1 MRSIVRNIVMFILGG
16 LVAASLMFVAFHMPR
31 EAQRSQVT
39 NLLENPSQ
47 GISLIAPVAQAIEA
61 TSTTPPLN
69 TSRISFIAYYQ
80 RTLGW
85 TLADTVPAFVS
96 YFDGG
101 NYYDGLVRVW
111 DSGTIGSSSGAGD
124 TYLDVKVRVRADGWI
139 LAWFDRF
146 SDDSGAIVWWGHQ
159 RAQTGSP
166 PSYSTTLSRAM
177 EIVFTVT
184 GIGFPG
190 HNMIGMYDYSEP
202 SAKRLLI
209 FGYSMGSGS
218 VTYYYTIPAN
228 STMVSIKLLVRAG
241 GGSSYGYANTL
252 RVDDGLIYQKTDNL
266 WGWSTFQVDAWAK
279 GIQHTVI
286 QSGGSYTASSV
297 AFIMWTG

>member
-1 MRSIVRNIVMFILGG
+1 MRSTVKNIVIFVMGAVI
-16 LVAASLMFVAFHMPR
+16 AAALMFLALNMQKEP
-31 EAQRSQVT
+31 SQGT
-39 NLLENPSQ
+39 NSFGTPSQ
-47 GISLIAPVAQAIEA
+47 GISLTAPAAHAVEA
-61 TSTTPPLN
+61 TATTPPLN

-111 DSGTIGSSSGAGD
+111 DSGSIGTVGSG
-124 TYLDVKVRVRADGWI
+124 TYLDVKLRVRADGWI

-146 SDDSGAIVWWGHQ
+146 EDDPGAIVYWGHQ
-159 RAQTGSP
+159 LHQTGAP
-166 PSYSTTLSRAM
+166 PSYSTTLSRAI
-177 EIVFTVT
+177 EIVFSVT

-202 SAKRLLI
+202 SATRLLV
-209 FGYSMGSGS
+209 FGHSIYATTA
-218 VTYYYTIPAN
+218 TYYYTIPAN
-228 STMVSIKLLVRAG
+228 STMVPIKLLIRAG
-241 GGSSYGYANTL
+241 GYSYYGYANTL
-252 RVDDGLIYQKTDNL
+252 RVDDGLVYQKTDTY
-266 WGWSTFQVDAWAK
+266 WGWSTFETDAWTK
-279 GIQHTVI
+279 GIQHVVA
-286 QSGGSYTASSV
+286 QSSGSYCCSSV